1 MAQLYFHCSS
11 PERVV
16 PDRAGSEVEDLVE
29 AHAQAIGFVQ
39 RIIGLAC
46 PDDWRTWKLQVLD
59 EEGDQVFEVPF
70 ASVIGRL
77 H

>member
-16 PDRAGSEVEDLVE
+16 PDRCGSDLDDLVE
-29 AHAQAIGFVQ
+29 AHEQAIAFVQ
-39 RIIGLAC
+39 RIVAAASLE
-46 PDDWRTWKLQVLD
+46 DWRSWTLRVLD
-59 EEGDQVFEVPF
+59 DAGEEVFEVPF
-70 ASVIGRL
+70 ASVIGRA

>member
-1 MAQLYFHCSS
+1 MAQLYFHCSG

-16 PDRAGSEVEDLVE
+16 PDRSVSDLEDWVE
-29 AHAQAIGFVQ
+29 AHAHAIGFVQ
-39 RIIGLAC
+39 RIVAMATAE
-46 PDDWRTWKLQVLD
+46 DWRAWKLQVID